1 MPIYMKYDGI
11 DGSVTQKGHEKWIEI
26 LSCQFGAS
34 RSMTTLAG
42 RAADRE
48 ASEPN
53 VSEVVVTKPND
64 DASAKLFQEAVVG
77 TDGKKV
83 TIEFVSTGSPGVK
96 YLEFKL
102 ENVLVSSY
110 SVSGSSGDARPME
123 SLSLNFT
130 KITMTHL
137 KMDQKGAVTG
147 SPIIGGY
154 DVAAAQKI

>member
-26 LSCQFGAS
+26 LSCQFGAA

-48 ASEPN
+48 ASEPSI
-53 VSEVVVTKPND
+53 SEVVITKPND
-64 DASAKLFQEAVVG
+64 DASAKLFEEAVIG

-96 YLEFKL
+96 YLDVKL

-110 SVSGSSGDARPME
+110 TMSGSSGDGRPME
-123 SLSLNFT
+123 SVSLNFT
-130 KITMTHL
+130 KVMISHY

-147 SPIIGGY
+147 SPIIAGY
-154 DVAAAQKI
+154 DVAKAAKM